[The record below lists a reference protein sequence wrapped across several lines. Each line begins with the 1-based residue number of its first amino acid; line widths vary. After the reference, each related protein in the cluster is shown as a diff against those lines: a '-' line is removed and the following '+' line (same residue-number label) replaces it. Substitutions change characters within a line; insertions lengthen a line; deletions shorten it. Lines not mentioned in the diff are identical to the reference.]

1 MIKPTVGLG
10 GAALDILVSVVLP
23 LGLAFIMF
31 SLGVGLTPADFWR
44 VGQRPVA
51 FGVGALH
58 QIILLPLVA
67 WACIWIFGI
76 ERELAV
82 GIMILSVCPGG
93 VTSNIVSKL
102 GGGDVALSVS
112 LTAVI
117 SLTSVV
123 TVPLVLAVSM
133 RAFMGDDAPAI
144 DITSTAITMF
154 ALTVVPMG
162 LGLLARRMAP
172 VAMSGAERGIS
183 AVATGLFAVIV
194 VAAVAANW
202 SLFINNLSGLGPAIV
217 TLVFS
222 LSCIGYVVPRLLGR
236 TRVEAKTI
244 SVETGIQN
252 ATLGI
257 AVAAIIVGGQDGL
270 SAYAVPSAVYGVFMY
285 VVMLPIVIL
294 VFRRIP

>member
-162 LGLLARRMAP
+162 LGSQRQNQHLSSA
-172 VAMSGAERGIS
+172 AETAGIS
-183 AVATGLFAVIV
+183 A
-194 VAAVAANW
+194 
-202 SLFINNLSGLGPAIV
+202 
-217 TLVFS
+217 
-222 LSCIGYVVPRLLGR
+222 
-236 TRVEAKTI
+236 
-244 SVETGIQN
+244 
-252 ATLGI
+252 
-257 AVAAIIVGGQDGL
+257 
-270 SAYAVPSAVYGVFMY
+270 
-285 VVMLPIVIL
+285 
-294 VFRRIP
+294 FRRDQTT